1 MTLTMLGTA
10 LPRGAVSTSWPGNT
24 PWSWTVAPVV
34 IEMTTVRLM
43 SWLLRFDKA
52 IAISKR
58 RGTATKAWFASENG
72 ILVECVRVLSHGMR
86 MGLWTTMKD

>member
-1 MTLTMLGTA
+1 
-10 LPRGAVSTSWPGNT
+10 
-24 PWSWTVAPVV
+24 
-34 IEMTTVRLM
+34 MTTVRLM

-86 MGLWTTMKD
+86 MGLWTTMKDEGCLLLLYIRKARWEASESR